1 MDEKAIKEMCKWI
14 VDHGN
19 RPLTQ
24 VQKEMIK
31 ATIEIAKTPQELIGA
46 VIASGLW
53 G

>member
-1 MDEKAIKEMCKWI
+1 MNEKAIKEMCKWF

-24 VQKEMIK
+24 AQKDVIK
-31 ATIEIAKTPQELIGA
+31 AAIEVAKTPQELIEVA
-46 VIASGLW
+46 IASGLW